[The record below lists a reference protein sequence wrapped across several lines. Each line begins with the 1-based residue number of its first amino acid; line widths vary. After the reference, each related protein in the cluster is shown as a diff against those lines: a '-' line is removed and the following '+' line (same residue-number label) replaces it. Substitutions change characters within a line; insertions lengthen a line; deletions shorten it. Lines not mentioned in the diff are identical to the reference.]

1 MRTNGFIAWSC
12 QLLLKQK
19 GGSLRHVLDFLFFP
33 CMWISQ
39 RLALRFSAAVSH
51 VFVCF
56 LSFLPYCHLPSCLLA
71 RFYPVTPEAN
81 VSPVSTPCF
90 FCVFCFPARTF
101 EDLFK
106 PFLCVSF
113 VFPGYGNTLL
123 RPTPP
128 WPWDQLW
135 KVLSTLSSGCKYT
148 DSCVE

>member
-33 CMWISQ
+33 CMWIS
-39 RLALRFSAAVSH
+39 LRSD
-51 VFVCF
+51 F
-56 LSFLPYCHLPSCLLA
+56 LLLSPMFLFASSLSYRTVICHPASLLDFILLLLKLTPLLYLP
-71 RFYPVTPEAN
+71 PP
-81 VSPVSTPCF
+81 F
-90 FCVFCFPARTF
+90 FVFCFPACTF

-113 VFPGYGNTLL
+113 VFPGCGNTLL
-123 RPTPP
+123 HPTPS

-135 KVLSTLSSGCKYT
+135 KVLSTLSSRCKYT
-148 DSCVE
+148 ETCVE